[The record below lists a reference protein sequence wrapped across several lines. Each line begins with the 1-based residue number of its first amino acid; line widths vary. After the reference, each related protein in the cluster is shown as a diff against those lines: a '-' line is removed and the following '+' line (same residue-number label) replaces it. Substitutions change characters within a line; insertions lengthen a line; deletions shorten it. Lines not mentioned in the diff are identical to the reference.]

1 MVVSGLVILLL
12 CQLAGE
18 VASRGLALPVPGPV
32 LGLVLL
38 VVGLLAWGRGRDD
51 AAIAASA
58 VARVGDGLLG
68 HLALLFVP
76 AGVGVIQYG
85 GLLRAEALPLACA
98 LLGSTALT
106 LVVTVLVFVG
116 TSRLLGRSAADE
128 SGGLLGRSAA
138 DETGEEAR

>member
-1 MVVSGLVILLL
+1 MVPGMAMLLL

-18 VASRGLALPVPGPV
+18 ILSRSLALPVPGPV
-32 LGLVLL
+32 LGLVML
-38 VVGLLAWGRGRDD
+38 VIGLFVWGRGRDD
-51 AAIAASA
+51 DTVGASA
-58 VARVGDGLLG
+58 VARVGDGLLA

-98 LLGSTALT
+98 LVGSTALT

-116 TSRLLGRSAADE
+116 TSRLLGRSASDEAD
-128 SGGLLGRSAA
+128 GNGR
-138 DETGEEAR
+138 